1 MGYWGWR
8 PLICAV
14 FISVWVAGCSI
25 VSESAPTISP
35 TYHPQITLTV
45 RFRDPPAAPASP
57 QLYIAP
63 TSQPVPDGEA
73 YLRYAVR
80 PGDTLLGIALD
91 FGLTVEQVRAAN
103 DQIDP
108 RNLQVGQ
115 QINIPQ
121 GLSLTPATAAPI
133 NLELARPACYETPT
147 GSILCLGTVFN
158 NREYPIW
165 RVHVRVKLL
174 RSDGGILAE
183 HDAGIE
189 QGFIPPGQS
198 APYSA
203 LFKVDWHD
211 YGFAA
216 VSLQTADVTPQNIQ
230 RFVPLIIEAET
241 PSLIDGR
248 YIVSATLYN
257 PSPFPTGPVRLFLT
271 LLDEEGQVVGYRA
284 AGTGNGL
291 APNTRQVIR
300 IEALPQ
306 MSTLALRH
314 TLYVEAS
321 RLG

>member
-8 PLICAV
+8 PLICAI
-14 FISVWVAGCSI
+14 FISVWVASCSV

-35 TYHPQITLTV
+35 TYRPQITLTV
-45 RFRDPPAAPASP
+45 RFRGPPAATV
-57 QLYIAP
+57 AP
-63 TSQPVPDGEA
+63 EFPITTTPKPVPDGDA
-73 YLRYAVR
+73 YLLYTVR

-91 FGLTVEQVRAAN
+91 FGVTVEQIHAAN
-103 DQIDP
+103 GQIDP

-121 GLSLTPATAAPI
+121 GLSLTPATAAPLP
-133 NLELARPACYETPT
+133 LELARPACYETPT
-147 GSILCLGTVFN
+147 DSILCLGTVYN

-165 RVHVRVKLL
+165 RVHVRIKLL

-183 HDAGIE
+183 HDAGVE
-189 QGFIPPGQS
+189 QGIIPPGQA

-203 LFKVDWHD
+203 LFKADWHD

-216 VSLQTADVTPQNIQ
+216 VSLQTADATPQNIE
-230 RFVPLIIEAET
+230 RFVPLIVEAET

-271 LLDEEGQVVGYRA
+271 LLDDEGQVVGYRA

-291 APNTRQVIR
+291 APNTRQAIR

-306 MSTLALRH
+306 ISTLALTH
-314 TLYVEAS
+314 TLYAEAS